1 MRNNTLVIIGG
12 GAAGFFCAINA
23 KRLAP
28 RNHVIIVEKT
38 GKLLSKVKISGGGR
52 CNVTHGLFTPQE
64 LVQNYPRGHQFL
76 KKALHHFHA
85 VHTIQWFKEMGIE
98 LHQEADGRMFPTTNS
113 SQTIIDCFLQE
124 AERLGIEIRTHHA
137 VTAIEPRQE
146 GYMVLLQN
154 GLALAANTV
163 VLACGGYNQLL
174 QYSWLQNLALTIE
187 PPVPSLF
194 TFNAKEHRLK
204 SLMGVSVS
212 QAIVQLV
219 GTKYQQQGPVLI
231 THWGLSGPAAIKL
244 SAWVALELAAV
255 HYQYTVKVNWLG
267 ETLEAA
273 TDKAKWMKQHQP
285 KQKLIKNIFE
295 KIPQRLWDWVL
306 QETKIDTQQN
316 WADINTKQ

>member
-1 MRNNTLVIIGG
+1 
-12 GAAGFFCAINA
+12 
-23 KRLAP
+23 
-28 RNHVIIVEKT
+28 
-38 GKLLSKVKISGGGR
+38 
-52 CNVTHGLFTPQE
+52 
-64 LVQNYPRGHQFL
+64 
-76 KKALHHFHA
+76 
-85 VHTIQWFKEMGIE
+85 
-98 LHQEADGRMFPTTNS
+98 MFPTTNS

-204 SLMGVSVS
+204 SLMGVSAS

-255 HYQYTVKVNWLG
+255 HYQYTVRVNWLG

-285 KQKLIKNIFE
+285 KQKLTKNIFE
-295 KIPQRLWDWVL
+295 QIPQRLWDWVL

-316 WADINTKQ
+316 WADINTKQWQQACQLFTQFTMPCEGKTTYKEEFVTAGGIALQEIDVATMQLKKWPGIFVAGEVMNTDGVTGGFNFQNAWTTAFIAAKAIASTSVDD